1 MTATPKVINC
11 DPYLVSD
18 DFNEPEVRV
27 PVSVSVDS
35 VIAVIIA
42 EYVRCILI
50 SALVPD
56 SADIEALVGCGTCYA
71 VFGDDVVIACVF
83 MNDGMAVEV
92 ESNGF
97 PVYIESA
104 VLELLACIIVEKT
117 LTEFE
122 QQMEVFIASQLG
134 LAR

>member
-1 MTATPKVINC
+1 ADRIFCNLFIRKPSFLFCCFGSRRGLFLLFPVNC
-11 DPYLVSD
+11 FL
-18 DFNEPEVRV
+18 RV
-27 PVSVSVDS
+27 NQ
-35 VIAVIIA
+35 IK
-42 EYVRCILI
+42 
-50 SALVPD
+50 
-56 SADIEALVGCGTCYA
+56 
-71 VFGDDVVIACVF
+71 
-83 MNDGMAVEV
+83 DGMAVEV

>member
-1 MTATPKVINC
+1 MNPCYIRLIRDLICESVG
-11 DPYLVSD
+11 SD
-18 DFNEPEVRV
+18 ARV
-27 PVSVSVDS
+27 G
-35 VIAVIIA
+35 
-42 EYVRCILI
+42 R
-50 SALVPD
+50 
-56 SADIEALVGCGTCYA
+56 SADRYAVNQYASAICENAVNRVFLAGGILEGEVA
-71 VFGDDVVIACVF
+71 VFGDDVVLACVF

>member
-56 SADIEALVGCGTCYA
+56 SADIEALVGCGACYA
-71 VFGDDVVIACVF
+71 DSGVGIDAAAD
-83 MNDGMAVEV
+83 
-92 ESNGF
+92 
-97 PVYIESA
+97 
-104 VLELLACIIVEKT
+104 
-117 LTEFE
+117 FE
-122 QQMEVFIASQLG
+122 DAL
-134 LAR
+134 

>member
-1 MTATPKVINC
+1 
-11 DPYLVSD
+11 
-18 DFNEPEVRV
+18 
-27 PVSVSVDS
+27 
-35 VIAVIIA
+35 
-42 EYVRCILI
+42 
-50 SALVPD
+50 
-56 SADIEALVGCGTCYA
+56 
-71 VFGDDVVIACVF
+71 

-104 VLELLACIIVEKT
+104 VLELLACIIVEKN

-122 QQMEVFIASQLG
+122 QQMEVFIASKLG